1 MVVIMDKTMN
11 LMKKNVVMLDEN
23 SDGLENIIESL
34 EWLVKRESTTNF
46 DKAEIR
52 GTIKRLLAIN
62 DVIIHLVGDDLVH
75 IVENDTD
82 YHDSKKK
89 VGVNKEIESML
100 EKYKDWLLDA
110 DLNNLESK
118 EDTPSKPPIANI
130 PPEVC
135 FKLGELIGSMSRLS
149 TSLKT
154 MDTKDSFA
162 LKDMIILELAILEKT
177 AMGIAQELF
186 YSKK

>member
-34 EWLVKRESTTNF
+34 EWLVKRESTSSF
-46 DKAEIR
+46 DKAEI
-52 GTIKRLLAIN
+52 GGNVKRLRDIKDSIIN
-62 DVIIHLVGDDLVH
+62 LVGDNMVH

-89 VGVNKEIESML
+89 VGINKEIESKFK
-100 EKYKDWLLDA
+100 KYKNWLLDA
-110 DLNNLESK
+110 DLSNLKSK
-118 EDTPSKPPIANI
+118 EDNQSKPPVVNI

-135 FKLGELIGSMSRLS
+135 FKLGELIGTMSRLS
-149 TSLKT
+149 ISLENMDAKDGVTLKT
-154 MDTKDSFA
+154 MIA
-162 LKDMIILELAILEKT
+162 MELAILEKK
-177 AMGIAQELF
+177 AMNMAQELF
-186 YSKK
+186 YSNK